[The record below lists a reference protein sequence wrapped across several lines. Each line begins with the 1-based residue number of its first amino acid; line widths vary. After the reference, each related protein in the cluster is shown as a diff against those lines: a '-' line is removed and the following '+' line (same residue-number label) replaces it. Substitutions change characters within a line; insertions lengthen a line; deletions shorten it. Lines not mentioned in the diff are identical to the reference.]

1 MNRLIVVLAALL
13 IPVTAMAQG
22 ECKQDRQKFCKG
34 AAHIGAC
41 LDQHMAEL
49 SEACKAMRQ
58 AKGKEKKATEGSAQM
73 GKEEAHHAPPG
84 SQPLTRGEC
93 DKAGLKWNDQSNVCG

>member
-1 MNRLIVVLAALL
+1 
-13 IPVTAMAQG
+13 
-22 ECKQDRQKFCKG
+22 
-34 AAHIGAC
+34 
-41 LDQHMAEL
+41 MAEL

-58 AKGKEKKATEGSAQM
+58 AKGNEKKAIEGSAQM

>member
-1 MNRLIVVLAALL
+1 MNRLIVVLVALL
-13 IPVTAMAQG
+13 IPVAAMAKG

-49 SEACKAMRQ
+49 SQACKTELEAR
-58 AKGKEKKATEGSAQM
+58 AKKRNAEGSAKM
-73 GKEEAHHAPPG
+73 GKEESTHA
-84 SQPLTRGEC
+84 QPEP
-93 DKAGLKWNDQSNVCG
+93 VCFDESCKEK